1 MTTNYS
7 KGHEA
12 EKVAAE
18 YLVSQGYEVIELNWR
33 TRVCEIDIIA
43 KKLKVIYFVEVKS
56 RSSAAYGSGL
66 DYITPKK
73 LEQMRFAA
81 RMWVSENKYQ
91 GDYELSAIEVGP
103 EFKVTEFLATV
114 T

>member
-7 KGHEA
+7 RGHDA
-12 EKVAAE
+12 EKIAAE
-18 YLVSQGYEVIELNWR
+18 YLIQHGYEVVDLNWR

-43 KKLKVIYFVEVKS
+43 QKAGVMYFVEVKS
-56 RSSAAYGSGL
+56 RSSTQQGAGL

-73 LEQMRFAA
+73 LAQMEFAA
-81 RMWVSENKYQ
+81 RMWVSENKYE
-91 GDYELSAIEVGP
+91 GDYELSAIEIGP
-103 EFKVTEFLATV
+103 DFKVTEFLTSI

>member
-1 MTTNYS
+1 MSTNYHR
-7 KGHEA
+7 GHEA

-43 KKLKVIYFVEVKS
+43 KKAGVMYFVEVKS
-56 RSSAAYGSGL
+56 RSSTQQGAGL

-73 LEQMRFAA
+73 LGQMEFAA
-81 RMWVSENKYQ
+81 RMWVSENKYE
-91 GDYELSAIEVGP
+91 GDYELSVIEIGP
-103 EFKVTEFLATV
+103 DFTVSEFVQQID
-114 T
+114 